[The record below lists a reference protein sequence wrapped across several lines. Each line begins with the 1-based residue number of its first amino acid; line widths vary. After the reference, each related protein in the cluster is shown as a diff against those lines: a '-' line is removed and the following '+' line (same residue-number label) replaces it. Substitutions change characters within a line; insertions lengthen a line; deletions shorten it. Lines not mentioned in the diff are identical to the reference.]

1 MLKFHPL
8 RVVQVAPDAED
19 AVAVAL
25 ELPAALREE
34 YRGRAGQHVVVR
46 ATIDGEDTRRTYSVV
61 SAPGETPLRIVPRVH
76 AHGRMSRYLAEG
88 LRAGDHLEIL
98 PPNGS
103 FTVRDEVAA
112 GSTFVAFAAGC
123 GITPV
128 LAIVRELLAR
138 DAVRVI
144 LFYGNTGSVRAMCL
158 EELLALKDRYLAR
171 LALHFVMSREPQESE
186 LYNGRLDAARV
197 RRLAATLFR
206 PLEVSEYFVC
216 GPGDMIDQVSAAL
229 RELGVEAGRVHA
241 EHFTVATAVTGPAAS
256 AATSAA
262 ASAAAPAA
270 APAAASAA
278 ASAATVASP
287 VVTPFASGPAVSP
300 APVTAGA
307 DPALA
312 EVTVH
317 MDGRRRS
324 FTMRR
329 GGETVLDAAA
339 RAGLELPFSCRAGVC
354 STCRTKVLSGEVEMA
369 QNYALE
375 EGELEQGYV
384 LACQS
389 HVKSATLELDYDER

>member
-8 RVVQVAPDAED
+8 QVVEVAPDAED
-19 AVAVAL
+19 AVSVL
-25 ELPAALREE
+25 LDVPAALREE

-46 ATIDGEDTRRTYSVV
+46 ASIDGEETRRTYSVV
-61 SAPGETPLRIVPRVH
+61 SAPGEAPLRIVPRVH
-76 AHGRMSRYLAEG
+76 SQGRMSRYLAEG
-88 LRAGDHLEIL
+88 LRTGDHLEVL

-103 FTVRDEVAA
+103 FTVQDGPLT

-138 DAVRVI
+138 DAMRVTV
-144 LFYGNTGSVRAMCL
+144 FYGNTGSVRAMCL
-158 EELLALKDRYLAR
+158 EELLALKDSHLER

-197 RRLAATLFR
+197 RRFASTLFR
-206 PLEVSEYFVC
+206 PQEVSEYFVC
-216 GPGDMIDQVSAAL
+216 GPGDMIEQVSAAL
-229 RELGVEAGRVHA
+229 RELGVEGARIHA
-241 EHFTVATAVTGPAAS
+241 EHFTVATTAPAS
-256 AATSAA
+256 ATAPGVPGPIALPVDGVAALPDAVATPTAA
-262 ASAAAPAA
+262 A
-270 APAAASAA
+270 
-278 ASAATVASP
+278 
-287 VVTPFASGPAVSP
+287 
-300 APVTAGA
+300 AGA
-307 DPALA
+307 DRGLA
-312 EVTVH
+312 EVIVH

-329 GGETVLDAAA
+329 GEETVLDAAA
-339 RAGLELPFSCRAGVC
+339 RAGIELPFSCRAGVC

-375 EGELEQGYV
+375 EAELEQGYV